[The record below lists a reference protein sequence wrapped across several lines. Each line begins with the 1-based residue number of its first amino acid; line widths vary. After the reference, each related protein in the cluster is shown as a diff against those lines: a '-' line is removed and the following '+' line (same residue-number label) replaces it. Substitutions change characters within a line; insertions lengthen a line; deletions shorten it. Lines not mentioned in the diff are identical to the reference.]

1 MATVPHQKSIRRVSL
16 SPKRNLQ
23 DRRYQ
28 KSTCSVLPS
37 FPSDLQ
43 LSPIP
48 KKSQKVTPAMVSTH
62 VRRTANVEVTR
73 FLNSNNDGMPSQY
86 YLLILTALNLNLAAM
101 YHLKNKQKLEIKQEL
116 DKSLALWLTNSGK
129 HLLPFFR

>member
-1 MATVPHQKSIRRVSL
+1 
-16 SPKRNLQ
+16 
-23 DRRYQ
+23 
-28 KSTCSVLPS
+28 
-37 FPSDLQ
+37 
-43 LSPIP
+43 
-48 KKSQKVTPAMVSTH
+48 MVSTH